1 MSKEEASESELK
13 PTLGLFDATAISV
26 GAIIGAGIFVVT
38 GIAAGYAGSALIVS
52 MVIAA
57 VIAMFTALSFA
68 ELTAWMPKEGSVY
81 EYTHQLIS
89 PFAGFLTGWMWI
101 ASNTFTGAAVSLG
114 FAYYLTALIPN
125 LEAKWVAA
133 FLCLFFIALNYFG
146 VRQSAIVNNILV
158 VAKLCVLAFF
168 CIFGAFHL
176 NPSNYASFN
185 PFKME
190 VFYGASYVFFAYGGF
205 ARVAVIAE
213 EVKDAKRN
221 VPRAMLL
228 SLIISTIFYIFVG
241 AVAIGLVGE
250 KTLADSN
257 SPLKEAIRII
267 KNPAAEYFV
276 SLGGLLATA
285 SVLLTSILGVSRI
298 AYAMARKEDLPKAL
312 SKLHKKYATP
322 YYSIW
327 IIGAL
332 MTLLVLSIDL
342 TSVVAISTFAL
353 LFYYSLANLSAL
365 RLNVN
370 ERRYPKFIPAIGA
383 LTCFVLLV
391 FILLVSPQSWM
402 MGTASL
408 LIGAVFYAAKQ
419 RIS

>member
-1 MSKEEASESELK
+1 M
-13 PTLGLFDATAISV
+13 
-26 GAIIGAGIFVVT
+26 
-38 GIAAGYAGSALIVS
+38 
-52 MVIAA
+52 
-57 VIAMFTALSFA
+57 
-68 ELTAWMPKEGSVY
+68 
-81 EYTHQLIS
+81 
-89 PFAGFLTGWMWI
+89 
-101 ASNTFTGAAVSLG
+101 
-114 FAYYLTALIPN
+114 
-125 LEAKWVAA
+125 
-133 FLCLFFIALNYFG
+133 
-146 VRQSAIVNNILV
+146 
-158 VAKLCVLAFF
+158 
-168 CIFGAFHL
+168 
-176 NPSNYASFN
+176 
-185 PFKME
+185 
-190 VFYGASYVFFAYGGF
+190 
-205 ARVAVIAE
+205 
-213 EVKDAKRN
+213 
-221 VPRAMLL
+221 
-228 SLIISTIFYIFVG
+228 
-241 AVAIGLVGE
+241 
-250 KTLADSN
+250 ADSN

-322 YYSIW
+322 YYSIL

-370 ERRYPKFIPAIGA
+370 EKISKVYPRIGA